1 MISRLLSYLAH
12 FLPAPNAGN
21 RFEQMRAALG
31 ALFGLVLT
39 AIVSYGL
46 LGKTAPAYV
55 ALPALP
61 VTKANLAD
69 AWSQVYHKPVTDKIK
84 KSM

>member
-1 MISRLLSYLAH
+1 MSPDFINDRVSGHVTIPPSVLRACRW
-12 FLPAPNAGN
+12 PEP
-21 RFEQMRAALG
+21 AAL
-31 ALFGLVLT
+31 
-39 AIVSYGL
+39 L

-61 VTKANLAD
+61 VTKANLAE